1 MPVEVQGQGSVES
14 SVQALPR
21 TSLFHSSEGYK
32 YFEAAIIFDRRAKN
46 AFSKMQPQT

>member
-1 MPVEVQGQGSVES
+1 MPVEVQGQGSVE